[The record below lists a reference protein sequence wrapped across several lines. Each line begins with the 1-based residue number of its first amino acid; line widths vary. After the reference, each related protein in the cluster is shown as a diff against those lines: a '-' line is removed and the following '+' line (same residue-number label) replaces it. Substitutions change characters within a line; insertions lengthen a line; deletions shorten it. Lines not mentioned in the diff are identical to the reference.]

1 MTREHRCFQN
11 ESHCRKS
18 IAGRTVVFLLLFL
31 AIQQP
36 LWAQGILAPGETLR
50 YKVRWTFIRLGTV
63 EIRQCEADTERPGM
77 GNFVLTVKSASGL
90 PFIDLDFT
98 HTITAALQ
106 PLEVQTV
113 TVQNNNDNHEKTTYS
128 VDRTGQRVVV
138 VDSCNGEEILCDTV
152 SIADRCYEVLSLLF
166 MARAQA
172 SSNGTA
178 VVPTMVGRSVGET
191 LLQFTGQTEEIDVP
205 ALDEPIEA
213 YHFRGDARWVGS
225 GFAGMQGEFRG
236 WVSKDEAAV
245 PLRGEVGIFL
255 GSIVLELESFDRPSW
270 PPLDTASVVVTPKK
284 DGDRP

>member
-1 MTREHRCFQN
+1 MTREHRSVRN
-11 ESHCRKS
+11 ESHRRLGL
-18 IAGRTVVFLLLFL
+18 AGPTVALLLLLL

-63 EIRQCEADTERPGM
+63 EIRQCEADTERPGI
-77 GNFVLTVKSASGL
+77 GDFVLTVKSASGL

-98 HTITAALQ
+98 HTVTATLQ

-113 TVQNNNDNHEKTTYS
+113 TVQNNTDDHEKTTYR
-128 VDRTGQRVVV
+128 VDRTGQRMVV

-166 MARAQA
+166 MARAHA

-178 VVPTMVGRSVGET
+178 VVPTMVGKSVGET

-213 YHFRGDARWVGS
+213 FHFTGDARWVGS
-225 GFAGMQGEFRG
+225 GFAGMQGEFSG
-236 WVSKDEAAV
+236 WVSRDEAAV

-270 PPLDTASVVVTPKK
+270 PPVDTVSAVVTKEK
-284 DGDRP
+284 D